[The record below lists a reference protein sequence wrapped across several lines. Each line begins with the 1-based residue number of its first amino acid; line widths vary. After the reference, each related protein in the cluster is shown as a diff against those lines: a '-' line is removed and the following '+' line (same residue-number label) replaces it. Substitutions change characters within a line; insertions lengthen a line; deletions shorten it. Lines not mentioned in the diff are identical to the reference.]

1 MYAYSVL
8 IERHWYN
15 RHMTNRMRHI
25 LGISGGKDSTALA
38 VLLHKEVPEM
48 EYFFCDTHRE
58 LPETYEY
65 LDRVKARLGIKIN
78 YLSAERDF
86 DHWLALHGGYLPS
99 PQRRWCTEQM
109 KIHPLED
116 FVGDDTAISYVAIRA
131 DENRD
136 GYISRKQNIQPVF
149 PFKERGIVKEDVLR
163 ILEESGI
170 GMPSYYRW
178 RTRSGCYFCF
188 FQRKY
193 EWVMLAEEHPD
204 LFKKAI
210 DYEQNHKD
218 GRSYTWTQGETL
230 MQLLERK
237 EEIIESHNN
246 AVTKQKKSTPNKSLS
261 EVLDSVLE
269 EEDDGIL
276 PCLMCSS

>member
-1 MYAYSVL
+1 MA
-8 IERHWYN
+8 N
-15 RHMTNRMRHI
+15 RARHI

-38 VLLHKEVPEM
+38 VLLHKEVPDM

-65 LDRVKARLGIKIN
+65 LDRIKARLGIKIN

-149 PFKERGIVKEDVLR
+149 PFKERGFVKEDILR

-193 EWVMLAEEHPD
+193 EWVMLSKEHPD
-204 LFKKAI
+204 LFKRAI
-210 DYEQNHKD
+210 EYEQNHKD

-230 MQLLERK
+230 LQLLER
-237 EEIIESHNN
+237 EDQIIEAHNN
-246 AVTKQKKSTPNKSLS
+246 AVKKQKEASPNKSLAD
-261 EVLDSVLE
+261 VLDSVLE
-269 EEDDGIL
+269 EDDDGLL
-276 PCLMCSS
+276 PCLMCSL